1 MVCAELGIRMDMS
14 DHYDCRKSSKECLTV
29 GWCALTEEQAA
40 DTFPPLLQERCLQS
54 GEGWLFWPLGATFF
68 LGWLVLTKLLQH
80 LVNKEKLLMLEP
92 FNLSYHG
99 HILHGL
105 ALKNYNAVRG
115 SFVFLIMSTFLRW
128 LILFFIP
135 SSPPP

>member
-1 MVCAELGIRMDMS
+1 MVCADGRNGGRHFPAS
-14 DHYDCRKSSKECLTV
+14 VAR
-29 GWCALTEEQAA
+29 ALPAEWRGVA
-40 DTFPPLLQERCLQS
+40 
-54 GEGWLFWPLGATFF
+54 FWTFF
-68 LGWLVLTKLLQH
+68 LCWLVLTKLLQH

-105 ALKNYNAVRG
+105 ALKNYNTVSSR
-115 SFVFLIMSTFLRW
+115 FMSTFLRW

>member
-1 MVCAELGIRMDMS
+1 MVCADGRTGGRHFPAS
-14 DHYDCRKSSKECLTV
+14 VAR
-29 GWCALTEEQAA
+29 ALPAEWRGVA
-40 DTFPPLLQERCLQS
+40 
-54 GEGWLFWPLGATFF
+54 FWPLGATF
-68 LGWLVLTKLLQH
+68 LVGWLVLTKLLQH

-105 ALKNYNAVRG
+105 ALKNYNAVSSRLIR
-115 SFVFLIMSTFLRW
+115 FFLIMSTFLRW

>member
-1 MVCAELGIRMDMS
+1 MVGTLQGARWNEGDI
-14 DHYDCRKSSKECLTV
+14 LTV

-54 GEGWLFWPLGATFF
+54 GEGWLFWPLGATF
-68 LGWLVLTKLLQH
+68 LVGWLVLTKLLQH

-105 ALKNYNAVRG
+105 ALKN
-115 SFVFLIMSTFLRW
+115 
-128 LILFFIP
+128 
-135 SSPPP
+135 

>member
-1 MVCAELGIRMDMS
+1 MVCAEGRTGGRHFPAS
-14 DHYDCRKSSKECLTV
+14 VAS
-29 GWCALTEEQAA
+29 ALPAQCTLHIGEVVL
-40 DTFPPLLQERCLQS
+40 PLKLL
-54 GEGWLFWPLGATFF
+54 
-68 LGWLVLTKLLQH
+68 LTKLLQH
-80 LVNKEKLLMLEP
+80 LVDKEKLLMLEP

-105 ALKNYNAVRG
+105 ELTNYNAVSSR
-115 SFVFLIMSTFLRW
+115 FMSTFLRW

>member
-40 DTFPPLLQERCLQS
+40 DTFLPPLQERCLQS
-54 GEGWLFWPLGATFF
+54 GEGWLFGHWDWVQLFF
-68 LGWLVLTKLLQH
+68 LCWLVLTKLLQH

-105 ALKNYNAVRG
+105 ALNNYNAVSSR
-115 SFVFLIMSTFLRW
+115 FIC
-128 LILFFIP
+128 FF
-135 SSPPP
+135 